1 MRAIARRHAYV
12 LVRSPHRLF
21 DVTLWPLV
29 DVVLFGSLAAFVG
42 TSSASGTAKA
52 SGYLLAG
59 IVLWHVI
66 YQSQIAMST
75 GFLEETW
82 TRNLLNMMVTP
93 VREVEYVAGVALFGM
108 IKLVMGVGVMVIGAL
123 AFFSFHA
130 WSLGFGLIPIAVT
143 LLIVGWAISL
153 FVIGLVLRFG
163 TGAEAL
169 GVGRDVRAAAALGRL
184 LPDRRA
190 AHRDAADRAGAADHA
205 RVRARCAA
213 SSTARGLN
221 WTQVDDRRGRLGR
234 DAAAR
239 GLVPRADAHDVPQAR
254 LHHAL
259 HLISARKK
267 APASAPGPSRVLRSR
282 VRR

>member
-1 MRAIARRHAYV
+1 MTAPAQTMMSERTKTWLRMRAIARRHAYV
-12 LVRSPHRLF
+12 LWRSPHRLF

-29 DVVLFGSLAAFVG
+29 DVLLFGSLAAFVG
-42 TSSASGTAKA
+42 TGQSTGSSKA
-52 SGYLLAG
+52 AGYLLAG

-82 TRNLLNMMVTP
+82 TRNLLNIMVTP

-108 IKLVMGVGVMVIGAL
+108 VKLVIGVGVMVLGAL
-123 AFFSFHA
+123 AFFSFHT

-169 GVGRDVRAAAALGRL
+169 AWGVMFVL
-184 LPDRRA
+184 LPLSGVFYPT
-190 AHRDAADRAGAADHA
+190 DALPTVLQPIALLLPTTHA
-205 RVRARCAA
+205 F
-213 SSTARGLN
+213 TA
-221 WTQVDDRRGRLGR
+221 
-234 DAAAR
+234 
-239 GLVPRADAHDVPQAR
+239 
-254 LHHAL
+254 
-259 HLISARKK
+259 
-267 APASAPGPSRVLRSR
+267 LRSLVDGNGNDWGQLALAAVGALVLLALSMWFLVTMLR
-282 VRR
+282 IFRKRGYVTRYT